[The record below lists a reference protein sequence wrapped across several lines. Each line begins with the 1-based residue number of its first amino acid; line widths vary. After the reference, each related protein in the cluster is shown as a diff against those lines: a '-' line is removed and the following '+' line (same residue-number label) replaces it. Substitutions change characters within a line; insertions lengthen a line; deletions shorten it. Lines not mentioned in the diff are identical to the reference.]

1 MTESFAKYY
10 QVLDNEP
17 ENEITITVFRMLVL
31 DLLAMFHVMNQAMI
45 NILGKLD
52 LKLKMGS

>member
-1 MTESFAKYY
+1 ME
-10 QVLDNEP
+10 NEV

-45 NILGKLD
+45 NILGKNPCVFLRHRQ
-52 LKLKMGS
+52 LN